1 MWRSGVRYIIPLHE
15 FLRAI
20 IYGDTEMYDPASSPV
35 PNAFDISSRNP
46 REHFAMPIL
55 LNFLHRQ
62 AQHGSIELGFILLA
76 KVYEH
81 FQSLG
86 FTVEDI
92 DLTVTRCVELGLVE
106 SSIGAA
112 SDRPKGAE
120 RLRLRQSGAYLVR
133 RLLSQFVYYD
143 AVVIDTPILSDTLR
157 PLIKPVIYITDR
169 LDRAN
174 IFVDYLRDQFES
186 FEFADTGL
194 DFRAVAAAAKAD
206 VAIARERVLKAGA
219 NRRVRAARSESA
231 RPSGSPG

>member
-1 MWRSGVRYIIPLHE
+1 MGSGHVDTEKILGIWRSGVRYVIPLHE

-81 FQSLG
+81 LQSIG

-92 DLTVTRCVELGLVE
+92 DQTVTRCVELGLVE

-112 SDRPKGAE
+112 SERPKGAE

-133 RLLSQFVYYD
+133 RLLNQFVYYD
-143 AVVIDTPILSDTLR
+143 AVVIDTPRNRHAHSLR
-157 PLIKPVIYITDR
+157 HGSTPHKTGHRHYRPTRSCRYLCRLLAGPV
-169 LDRAN
+169 
-174 IFVDYLRDQFES
+174 
-186 FEFADTGL
+186 
-194 DFRAVAAAAKAD
+194 
-206 VAIARERVLKAGA
+206 RVL
-219 NRRVRAARSESA
+219 
-231 RPSGSPG
+231 